1 MALPPGVRILDSW
14 LNNTFPISSAPPR
27 TPSPRDYRRTLWRVP
42 VSDLQSICRSRH
54 FPPHF
59 PNLVSL
65 FLTLSLTPHACF
77 RKSRYGSV
85 RPAGDHVSSAMY
97 LSMYRGVRSLLR
109 VNVRNA
115 TIRKRYTRCALA
127 KTNLTLLYWQY
138 DHKIV
143 SFVGFMRIPSDDTR
157 QDVAYKHVEFLPRV
171 TAESSVSVMW
181 GLDYHTRIELDG
193 WGFTI
198 FLRATLMTQ
207 ENYQCVS
214 RCSKRSIS

>member
-1 MALPPGVRILDSW
+1 VTEQHLPDLFR
-14 LNNTFPISSAPPR
+14 TSADPL
-27 TPSPRDYRRTLWRVP
+27 SPRLSAGRRTLWRVP

-85 RPAGDHVSSAMY
+85 RPAGDHVSFAMY

-127 KTNLTLLYWQY
+127 KTNLTLLYCYNTITRLSVLLDSCEFQAMIRG
-138 DHKIV
+138 KT
-143 SFVGFMRIPSDDTR
+143 SRIS
-157 QDVAYKHVEFLPRV
+157 
-171 TAESSVSVMW
+171 
-181 GLDYHTRIELDG
+181 
-193 WGFTI
+193 
-198 FLRATLMTQ
+198 TLNFCR
-207 ENYQCVS
+207 E
-214 RCSKRSIS
+214 